1 MFALIRT
8 TTSVVLLL
16 LTHKEEKGANGGR
29 FSQLLPGTSI
39 HPTQQLACL
48 LYVARPTTQHSRRRR
63 RQQPCPVRAASR
75 RAAVR
80 PTPCGKAA
88 VSGGA
93 AACMLALSGSS
104 LLLRAE
110 FHTGAGDQWP
120 QQHCRKGMKKIL
132 YRKTNRVTL
141 IGYSSLKYSEWIHFI
156 HYFILYLQLLLLIEQ
171 AIIESWLVNLIT
183 YHLGN
188 SSQLHTYFI
197 FMQILILS
205 HSITFLIGFK

>member
-1 MFALIRT
+1 MPIQMTQYDKPYKYVCSYPHHHQCSST
-8 TTSVVLLL
+8 TTHSQRR
-16 LTHKEEKGANGGR
+16 KGGKWGKVQSAAPWH
-29 FSQLLPGTSI
+29 F
-39 HPTQQLACL
+39 HPSHLAACL
-48 LYVARPTTQHSRRRR
+48 LTLCSTADYIAQSPAKATAALPHARRD
-63 RQQPCPVRAASR
+63 C
-75 RAAVR
+75 AAVR

-93 AACMLALSGSS
+93 AVCMLALSGSS

-120 QQHCRKGMKKIL
+120 QQHCRKGMKKKIL

-188 SSQLHTYFI
+188 SSQLHT
-197 FMQILILS
+197 L
-205 HSITFLIGFK
+205 FLCRF

>member
-1 MFALIRT
+1 MFSLIRT

-63 RQQPCPVRAASR
+63 RQQPCPVRAERREPPRRTAPHTVRQGGGEWRRGGGVHASPIRQKPALARGISHRSR
-75 RAAVR
+75 RSMA
-80 PTPCGKAA
+80 TTT
-88 VSGGA
+88 
-93 AACMLALSGSS
+93 L
-104 LLLRAE
+104 
-110 FHTGAGDQWP
+110 Q
-120 QQHCRKGMKKIL
+120 KGNEKKIL

-141 IGYSSLKYSEWIHFI
+141 IGYSSLRYSEWIHFI

-171 AIIESWLVNLIT
+171 AIIESWW
-183 YHLGN
+183 
-188 SSQLHTYFI
+188 
-197 FMQILILS
+197 
-205 HSITFLIGFK
+205 

>member
-1 MFALIRT
+1 MPIQMTQYDKPYKYVCSYPHHHQCSST
-8 TTSVVLLL
+8 TTHSQRR
-16 LTHKEEKGANGGR
+16 KGGKWGKVQSAAPWH
-29 FSQLLPGTSI
+29 F
-39 HPTQQLACL
+39 HPSHLAACL
-48 LYVARPTTQHSRRRR
+48 LTLCSTADIVDSD
-63 RQQPCPVRAASR
+63 S
-75 RAAVR
+75 
-80 PTPCGKAA
+80 
-88 VSGGA
+88 SSA
-93 AACMLALSGSS
+93 AAAATTAPRLLLRRVRHS

-120 QQHCRKGMKKIL
+120 QQHCRKGMKKKIL